1 MIIFNLS
8 SKSYKEQEVCSK
20 YMDILYK
27 NLEVYI
33 FFSLTFFF
41 KTKKII

>member
-20 YMDILYK
+20 YMDISYK

-33 FFSLTFFF
+33 FFSLFF
-41 KTKKII
+41 